1 MKTLHR
7 SLATALCITLSGT
20 FFAGA
25 SAAQAYT
32 VPSNNLSH
40 SLAYEDPEV
49 SMLLDQMAT
58 EFEAQYQAD
67 PVAFD
72 QAITGLNRS
81 FSSQTRLGMVSP
93 NASWESYAQC
103 VGHNIA
109 IAFGLDILKQA
120 VNKPV
125 IDALKSRQWRVASSI
140 IHTNLSRILGAKGAS
155 IVIKKIANK
164 FLPGGLPGQII
175 WIAGKCGVKEFI

>member
-25 SAAQAYT
+25 SAAQAYA

-103 VGHNIA
+103 VGHNM
-109 IAFGLDILKQA
+109 KQA